1 MALSERHYDTI
12 LAPWITEKG
21 TLLSEVNQV
30 VFTVPLTAT
39 KPAIKEAVE
48 ALFHVKVKA
57 VNTLRVQGKTKR
69 FKGVMGKR
77 NDFKKAI
84 ITLAEGDMI
93 DVTTGL

>member
-1 MALSERHYDTI
+1 MLFRS
-12 LAPWITEKG
+12 
-21 TLLSEVNQV
+21 
-30 VFTVPLTAT
+30 VPLTAT
-39 KPAIKEAVE
+39 KPAIKEAIE
-48 ALFHVKVKA
+48 ALFNVKVKA

-69 FKGVMGKR
+69 FKGGMGKR